1 MISSYLNEYLGLNL
15 KRRIRVERI
24 IRVGTRG
31 SQLATTQTK
40 QAMAE
45 IKERYPNIQLELI
58 EIVTKGDRLKDHSLT
73 TIGGQGAFVK
83 EIEHQLL
90 AKEID
95 IAIHSLKDL
104 PTVIPNELEIGCT
117 LKRKS
122 PYDCL
127 IVKDKHYNLETLP
140 KGAKVGTSSLRRQSQ
155 LLKIRPDL
163 DILPL
168 RGNIDTRIKRLVEG
182 HYDAIMLAHAGIQRL
197 AVSEDDVFFNVLTS
211 KECLP
216 AIGQGALAL
225 QCRKEDMEV
234 LKLLNSM
241 EDKETRQAVEAERAF
256 LRTMDGSCT
265 FPIGGFARIESKQV
279 IVEGMISN
287 YNGTEMIREI
297 CRHEDPIEAGRLLGE
312 KLLNQ
317 GAERLIRECQSY
329 VKNNPLHTGRLMPGS
344 Y

>member
-1 MISSYLNEYLGLNL
+1 MSV
-15 KRRIRVERI
+15 KRK

-45 IKERYPNIQLELI
+45 IQAKYPDRELELI
-58 EIVTKGDRLKDHSLT
+58 EIVTKGDRLRDQSLT
-73 TIGGQGAFVK
+73 SIGGQGAFVK
-83 EIEHQLL
+83 EIEYQLMEN
-90 AKEID
+90 EID

-104 PTVIPNELEIGCT
+104 PTVIPEELVIGCT

-122 PYDCL
+122 PHDCL
-127 IVKDKHYNLETLP
+127 ITRVKDQTLENLP
-140 KGAKVGTSSLRRQSQ
+140 KGAKVGTSSLRRQAQ

-163 DILPL
+163 EILPL

-182 HYDAIMLAHAGIQRL
+182 RYDAILLAHAGIQRL
-197 AVSEDDVFFNVLTS
+197 EVAQDDVFFHVLS
-211 KECLP
+211 DKECLP

-225 QCRKEDMEV
+225 ECRKEDTEV
-234 LKLLNSM
+234 LDILSSLDDS
-241 EDKETRQAVEAERAF
+241 DTRIAVEAERAF

-265 FPIGGFARIESKQV
+265 FPIGGFAKVEEGNV
-279 IVEGMISN
+279 VVEGMISN

-297 CRHEDPIEAGRLLGE
+297 CQDQDPIQAGKQLGE
-312 KLLNQ
+312 LLKEK
-317 GAERLIRECQSY
+317 GADRLIKECQTY
-329 VKNNPLHTGRLMPGS
+329 VKNNPLHTGTLMPGS